1 VLVGIEELAL
11 ISIEELALIS
21 IEELAERN
29 VKKKGIAVQ
38 KKVLHA
44 IYIDANIA
52 PLIKYY

>member
-1 VLVGIEELAL
+1 VLVG
-11 ISIEELALIS
+11 IEELALIS